1 MGFFILVARFTS
13 LGYLSYLT
21 HFFSTVYF
29 DFVARFSSL
38 GCLSSLAHSV
48 PGVYSVP
55 VVHFR
60 SMVYF
65 ILMVHLDL
73 LGVFNDS
80 GSLVTTGFSFR
91 FRLAQFGWVTLAIW
105 LT

>member
-48 PGVYSVP
+48 P
-55 VVHFR
+55 VVHFL